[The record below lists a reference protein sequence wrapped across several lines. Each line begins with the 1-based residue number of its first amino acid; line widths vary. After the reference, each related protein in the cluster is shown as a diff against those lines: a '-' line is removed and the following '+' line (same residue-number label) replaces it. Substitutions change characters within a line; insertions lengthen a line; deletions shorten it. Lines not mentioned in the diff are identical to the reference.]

1 MKILMIIIFTAGL
14 TAFQTKAQDMNLRS
28 NAVYGNVGIGG
39 FYFTATAYYER
50 ILKQNLGDKN
60 LAAFVKGGYG
70 AEAHW
75 GVGGPYVLAQLG
87 LITGAKTHHLEISA
101 GPSFF
106 LSGDLQGDYP
116 PLSATLGWRVQKP
129 NGIGMFRM
137 GAAWP
142 EAVYIGF
149 GFSF

>member
-1 MKILMIIIFTAGL
+1 MKTLMIVIFTATL
-14 TAFQTKAQDMNLRS
+14 TAFPAKAQDMNLKK
-28 NAVYGNVGIGG
+28 NAIYGNVGVGG

-50 ILKQNLGDKN
+50 IIQQNLWNKN
-60 LAAFVKGGYG
+60 IAYFIKGGIG

-75 GVGGPYVLAQLG
+75 GVGGPYILG
-87 LITGAKTHHLEISA
+87 QFGIITGAKTNHLEISA
-101 GPSFF
+101 GPNIF
-106 LSGDLQGDYP
+106 LSGDLQGDFL
-116 PLSATLGWRVQKP
+116 PLSAALGWRVQKP
-129 NGIGMFRM
+129 NGKAMFRM